1 MKYKSTSTKASRLAC
16 TATCYKD
23 RWIGAFSIGLTILG
37 NSWLSKQ
44 EEDDDMTK
52 LDIEIYEP
60 KLDVYGS

>member
-1 MKYKSTSTKASRLAC
+1 MDK
-16 TATCYKD
+16 
-23 RWIGAFSIGLTILG
+23 GFSIGLTILG